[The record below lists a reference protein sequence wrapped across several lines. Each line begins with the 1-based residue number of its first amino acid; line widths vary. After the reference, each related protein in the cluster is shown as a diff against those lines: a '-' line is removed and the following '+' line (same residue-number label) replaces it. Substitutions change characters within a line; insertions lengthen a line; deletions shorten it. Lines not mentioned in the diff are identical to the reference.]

1 VTRAILPGGKGGVA
15 LNVNVAE
22 VTPPPLLRDRSEI
35 AQLLAVGLIAG
46 AIIAL
51 QIGIMR
57 IYAAG
62 SWAHFGSLVVSLAMF
77 GFSASAVVVYI
88 GRGWFERNWK
98 TAAALSMAAFGPLL
112 VGANLLAQQ
121 LPFNAIFLVSD
132 PTQKWRLAANFGL
145 YFLPFFV
152 GALFLGT
159 LFLKKQKTFG
169 RLYFADLTGS
179 GIAGLMVLAAMYVL
193 PPEQITFAP
202 LVLWAAASLLW
213 FGATSNRRVV
223 GWTAGLIAVAFAAA
237 IAVPAITGITTLAV
251 NSYKGISYARNFPDA
266 ERIYRSISPFGDLQ
280 IYASSY
286 MHFAPGLS
294 DNAAFNL
301 PEVPSNAYVGM
312 YIDGDG
318 PEGIMRN
325 LPDKDT
331 AYFRFLP
338 MYYPY
343 VINPAPKAFVV
354 QFGGGIST
362 TVALKSGATHVTVA
376 ESNPAVLAAFDD
388 PKIREFTGDI
398 LRNPKVDVVPYEG
411 RLFLSGK
418 QGEYDLVDLSLADSV
433 GLSGPGGFAIVE
445 KYPYTREALATYM
458 RALKPGGLLS
468 VTLWN
473 KEEPPKSILR
483 FYATAVDAARDVG
496 GDVASEFFASS
507 TYLST
512 TTVLYKRG
520 GFTPA
525 EIAKLRAH
533 TAAMSFDEIY
543 SPGFVFDPKSAGKI
557 LDDYRASIF
566 GNGEDAL
573 DGATATDGDPL
584 GGGPPEDG
592 VLPATSLGRLTW
604 NALIF
609 GGWEQLA
616 DRYVFDIHALSNDKP
631 YFAAYVKPAD
641 LPAVTDR
648 LSVLQD
654 DWGYLLIWATLAVA
668 SLAAIVLIS
677 IPVVFGWR
685 VAFSASRGKLG
696 TVVYFA
702 CLGLGYIIVEV
713 GLISR
718 FVVALGNPT
727 ISASVLIGGMLVFS
741 GIGSLAS
748 ERILGRARNVL
759 PFILAVVA
767 VLLIAY
773 GWGSPIALDWIGT
786 LPYAV
791 RLALCLLLVAP
802 PAFLMGFPMPTAMAS
817 LARLGKTDMFVW
829 AWGINGCFSVIGAAA
844 VPILATTFGLGTVLA
859 VGGVAYLVAIP
870 AFFAVLLPSLTAPRV
885 ALA

>member
-1 VTRAILPGGKGGVA
+1 M
-15 LNVNVAE
+15 NVNVAE
-22 VTPPPLLRDRSEI
+22 AVPAPLTRDRSEL

-88 GRGWFERNWK
+88 GRGWFERHWK
-98 TAAALSMAAFGPLL
+98 AAAGISMAAFGPLL

-179 GIAGLMVLAAMYVL
+179 GLAGLAVLGAMYVL

-213 FGATSNRRVV
+213 FGATSERSALAWM
-223 GWTAGLIAVAFAAA
+223 GGLIVASFVAA
-237 IAVPAITGITTLAV
+237 IAIPAVTGITTLAV
-251 NSYKGISYARNFPDA
+251 NPYKGISYARNFPDQKQ
-266 ERIYRSISPFGDLQ
+266 IYRSISPFGDLQ
-280 IYASSY
+280 IYSSSY

-312 YIDGDG
+312 YIDGEG
-318 PEGIMRN
+318 PEGIMKN
-325 LPDKDT
+325 LAEKDT

-338 MYYPY
+338 MFYPY
-343 VINPAPKAFVV
+343 VINPAPKTFVV

-362 TVALKSGATHVTVA
+362 TVALRSGATHVTVA
-376 ESNPAVLAAFDD
+376 ESNPAVLAAFDN
-388 PKIREFTGDI
+388 PTIRDFTGDI

-411 RLFLSGK
+411 RLFLAGK
-418 QGEYDLVDLSLADSV
+418 EAQYDLVDLSLADSV
-433 GLSGPGGFAIVE
+433 GLSSPGGFAISE
-445 KYPYTREALATYM
+445 KYQYTREALATYM
-458 RALKPGGLLS
+458 RALKPGGILS
-468 VTLWN
+468 TTLWN

-483 FYATAVDAARDVG
+483 FYATIVDAARDVG
-496 GDVASEFFASS
+496 GTEVANEFFASS

-525 EIAKLRAH
+525 EIEKLRAH
-533 TAAMSFDEIY
+533 TASMSFDEIY
-543 SPGFVFDPKSAGKI
+543 SPGFAFDGKATAKI

-566 GNGEDAL
+566 GKGET
-573 DGATATDGDPL
+573 GIEGEGGTDVDPL
-584 GGGPPEDG
+584 GADGPPGES
-592 VLPATSLGRLTW
+592 VLPATSLGRATW
-604 NALIF
+604 DALIR
-609 GGWEQLA
+609 GGWKELA
-616 DRYVFDIHALSNDKP
+616 DRYVFDIHGLTNDKP
-631 YFAAYVKPAD
+631 YFAAYVKPGD
-641 LPAVTDR
+641 LPSVTDR
-648 LSVLQD
+648 LSTLQD
-654 DWGYLLIWATLAVA
+654 DWGYLLIWATLFVA
-668 SLAAIVLIS
+668 TIAAIVLIA
-677 IPVVFGWR
+677 IPLAFGWR
-685 VAFSASRGKLG
+685 VAFSASRGKAG

-727 ISASVLIGGMLVFS
+727 ISAAVLIGSMLVFS
-741 GIGSLAS
+741 GIGSLVS
-748 ERILGRARNVL
+748 ERILSTARNVL
-759 PFILAVVA
+759 PVILAVVA

-773 GWGSPIALDWIGT
+773 GWGSPYVLDWVGT
-786 LPYAV
+786 LPYVA

-829 AWGINGCFSVIGAAA
+829 AWGINGCFSVVGAAA
-844 VPILATTFGLGTVLA
+844 VPIIATTFGLGAVLA
-859 VGGVAYLVAIP
+859 TGGVAYLVAIP
-870 AFFAVLLPSLTAPRV
+870 AFFAVLLPARPAV
-885 ALA
+885 A